1 MGNFM
6 KEVGVIAS
14 AIVGLAIIATLVS
27 RQAQTGNVIA
37 SAGDAFSSALRAA
50 VSPLSGGGFTGGSF
64 GDRYRP

>member
-27 RQAQTGNVIA
+27 RQANTAGVVQ
-37 SAGDAFSSALRAA
+37 SAGDAFASALRAA
-50 VSPLSGGGFTGGSF
+50 TSPLSGGGFGGGF
-64 GDRYRP
+64 GGGIYRP

>member
-27 RQAQTGNVIA
+27 RQAQTGNVIQ

-50 VSPLSGGGFTGGSF
+50 VSPLNGGGFGAGFS
-64 GDRYRP
+64 DIRYRP